1 MKLKSYLS
9 YLFIIFVFGVQF
21 FDFTMDLL
29 DAFQIE
35 VGIYALDTL
44 ALIVSMFLT
53 FLLFDDFLKE
63 EYRLD
68 STSVYIIIG
77 IFVLSNVNI
86 LLKFLLPEKVLY
98 TYRNYLNLIPIF
110 LIFLVLPLYIYIKY
124 KNIKKPLLLVI
135 FSVIA
140 VYPISQLYTFVVDKF
155 VALMATFY
163 LLYALFESLKD
174 YKISLEEL
182 GEHLFDFDETLIRNY
197 ILKPS
202 KKADKIMFY
211 FYFLLLFYFISDF
224 ALFIIPSVTGFWTA
238 SEYLKYMGIH
248 VQQVSLSPLQLIS
261 VFSLLIIVAYPIM
274 ELEFPKIKEKKEI
287 LIVLYLLLLGFLLK
301 PSIYFQPIL
310 FSKEAYGV
318 ILGIFSYKSQPML
331 SLVAIALAGAL
342 SIFLLF
348 PKVKKNALQ
357 MILKTGGTSILL
369 TYSALYSFSLY
380 VSIRRYYINSIYL
393 LIVGGLLLFFIFST
407 IYLAY
412 SLAKG
417 FSEASW
423 GELVSLLYMGI
434 ILLSYVPS
442 AYTLSFFILSA
453 IVSSLSYVL
462 RREPKMIPLI
472 ILISYLVSLKYFE
485 NYIPFVLLF
494 LWAYAVATEFKRK
507 PSLNLS
513 PLYIPGLSALIVI
526 LYTFLGYYIG
536 EVIPVELSLL
546 GVVYLLGLSGAEE
559 IVFKRII
566 YDNLD
571 FRYSLFLV
579 SLLFTF
585 THLLS
590 PVVFYHYLHA
600 GVLLVYL
607 FYLFTYQ
614 YLTLMLYRE
623 SRLLELLIV
632 VHFLINLGV
641 LLLTT

>member
-9 YLFIIFVFGVQF
+9 YLFIIFVFGIQF

-35 VGIYALDTL
+35 VGSHALDTL
-44 ALIVSMFLT
+44 ALVVSMFLA

-86 LLKFLLPEKVLY
+86 LLKFLLPERVLY
-98 TYRNYLNLIPIF
+98 TYKNYLNLIPIF

-124 KNIKKPLLLVI
+124 RSVKKPLLLVI

-163 LLYALFESLKD
+163 LLYVLFESLKD
-174 YKISLEEL
+174 HKISIEEL

-202 KKADKIMFY
+202 KKADKTMFY

-248 VQQVSLSPLQLIS
+248 VQQVSLFPLQLIS
-261 VFSLLIIVAYPIM
+261 VFGLLIIITYPIM
-274 ELEFPKIKEKKEI
+274 ELEFPEIKEKKGI
-287 LIVLYLLLLGFLLK
+287 LIALYLLLLGFFLK
-301 PSIYFQPIL
+301 PSVYFQPIL

-318 ILGIFSYKSQPML
+318 ILGVFSYKSQSML
-331 SLVAIALAGAL
+331 SLVAIALVGAL
-342 SIFLLF
+342 SMLLF
-348 PKVKKNALQ
+348 PTVRKSTLQ
-357 MILKTGGTSILL
+357 MILKTGGTAIIL

-380 VSIRRYYINSIYL
+380 VSIRRYYLNSIYL
-393 LIVGGLLLFFIFST
+393 LIVGGLLLFFTFST
-407 IYLAY
+407 VYLAY
-412 SLAKG
+412 SLVKG
-417 FSEASW
+417 FSGASW
-423 GELVSLLYMGI
+423 EELIFLLYMSI

-442 AYTLSFFILSA
+442 AYTLSFFVLSA
-453 IVSSLSYVL
+453 AVSSLSYIL
-462 RREPKMIPLI
+462 RRESKMVPFML
-472 ILISYLVSLKYFE
+472 LVSYLVSLKYFE
-485 NYIPFVLLF
+485 SYIPLVLIF
-494 LWAYAVATEFKRK
+494 LWTYAVVTELKRK
-507 PSLNLS
+507 PSLSLS
-513 PLYIPGLSALIVI
+513 PPYITGLSALIVVI
-526 LYTFLGYYIG
+526 YTFLGYYIG
-536 EVIPVELSLL
+536 EVIPVRPGLL
-546 GVVYLLGLSGAEE
+546 GVTYLLGLSGAEE
-559 IVFKRII
+559 IVFKRIV

-571 FRYSLFLV
+571 FRYSLLLV

-600 GVLLVYL
+600 GVLLIYL

-623 SRLLELLIV
+623 SRLLELLIT

>member
-9 YLFIIFVFGVQF
+9 YLFIIFVFGIQF

-35 VGIYALDTL
+35 VGSHALDTL
-44 ALIVSMFLT
+44 ALVVSMFLA

-86 LLKFLLPEKVLY
+86 LLKFLLPERVLY
-98 TYRNYLNLIPIF
+98 TYKNYLNLIPIF

-124 KNIKKPLLLVI
+124 RSVKKPLLLVI

-163 LLYALFESLKD
+163 LLYVLFESLKD
-174 YKISLEEL
+174 HKISMEEL

-202 KKADKIMFY
+202 KKADKTMFY
-211 FYFLLLFYFISDF
+211 LYFLLLFYFISDF

-248 VQQVSLSPLQLIS
+248 VQQVSLFPLQLIS
-261 VFSLLIIVAYPIM
+261 VFGLLIIIAYPIM
-274 ELEFPKIKEKKEI
+274 ELEFPEIKEKKGI
-287 LIVLYLLLLGFLLK
+287 LIALYLLLLGFFLK
-301 PSIYFQPIL
+301 PSVYFQPIL

-318 ILGIFSYKSQPML
+318 ILGVFSYKSQSML
-331 SLVAIALAGAL
+331 SLVAIALVGAL
-342 SIFLLF
+342 SMLLF
-348 PKVKKNALQ
+348 PTVRKSTLQ
-357 MILKTGGTSILL
+357 MILKTGGTAIIL

-393 LIVGGLLLFFIFST
+393 LIVGGLLLFFTFST
-407 IYLAY
+407 VYLAY
-412 SLAKG
+412 SLVKG
-417 FSEASW
+417 FSGASW
-423 GELVSLLYMGI
+423 EELIFLLYMSI

-453 IVSSLSYVL
+453 VGSSLSYIL
-462 RREPKMIPLI
+462 RRESKMVPF
-472 ILISYLVSLKYFE
+472 ILLVSYLVSLKYFE
-485 NYIPFVLLF
+485 SYIPLVLIF
-494 LWAYAVATEFKRK
+494 LWTYAVVTELKRK
-507 PSLNLS
+507 PSLSLS
-513 PLYIPGLSALIVI
+513 PLYITGLSALIVVI
-526 LYTFLGYYIG
+526 YTFLGYYIG
-536 EVIPVELSLL
+536 EVIPVRPSLS
-546 GVVYLLGLSGAEE
+546 GVAYLLGLSGAEE
-559 IVFKRII
+559 IVFKRIV

-571 FRYSLFLV
+571 FGYSLLLV

-600 GVLLVYL
+600 GVLLIYL

-623 SRLLELLIV
+623 SRLLELLIA